1 MDLRGAVALVTG
13 GNGGLGRRTAMHHF
27 GQKGPESIMPPAG
40 MSSTSARRVAEISGS
55 AIRQL
60 VSLSLMGG
68 DGGTC
73 LMAECAA
80 LFRPTLS
87 TVRF

>member
-27 GQKGPESIMPPAG
+27 GQKGPGSMMPPAS
-40 MSSTSARRVAEISGS
+40 MSSTSAHRVAEISGS

-60 VSLSLMGG
+60 VSLRLRSAVGQSS
-68 DGGTC
+68 
-73 LMAECAA
+73 A
-80 LFRPTLS
+80 LVEELREVPAGQIA
-87 TVRF
+87 VRT